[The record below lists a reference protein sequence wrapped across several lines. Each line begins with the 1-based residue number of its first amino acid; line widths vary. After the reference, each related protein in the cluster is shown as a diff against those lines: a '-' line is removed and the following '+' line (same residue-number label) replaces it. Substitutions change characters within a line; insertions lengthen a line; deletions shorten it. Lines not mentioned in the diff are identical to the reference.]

1 MPLTMNRTTFL
12 IDGFNLYHS
21 LNDACWRY
29 KQRNVKWLD
38 IHKLCRMYLPS
49 LTPRATLEEIYYFSA
64 FAFHRQDKDPGIIA
78 RHELFIEC
86 LKATGVKVEM
96 GRFKAKDVYCNGCK
110 TLVKHYEEK
119 ETDVAISV
127 KLLELFV
134 LDQCDSIVL
143 VTGDTDIM
151 PAIRTAFNL
160 FPEKRV
166 YCAFP
171 FRRKN
176 TELANIATDSFT
188 IGIDRYQACQF
199 PNPFVTP
206 DGRSLQKPGS
216 W

>member
-1 MPLTMNRTTFL
+1 MNRTTFL

-96 GRFKAKDVYCNGCK
+96 GSDLTTVN
-110 TLVKHYEEK
+110 
-119 ETDVAISV
+119 AI
-127 KLLELFV
+127 
-134 LDQCDSIVL
+134 
-143 VTGDTDIM
+143 G
-151 PAIRTAFNL
+151 
-160 FPEKRV
+160 
-166 YCAFP
+166 
-171 FRRKN
+171 
-176 TELANIATDSFT
+176 
-188 IGIDRYQACQF
+188 
-199 PNPFVTP
+199 
-206 DGRSLQKPGS
+206 
-216 W
+216 